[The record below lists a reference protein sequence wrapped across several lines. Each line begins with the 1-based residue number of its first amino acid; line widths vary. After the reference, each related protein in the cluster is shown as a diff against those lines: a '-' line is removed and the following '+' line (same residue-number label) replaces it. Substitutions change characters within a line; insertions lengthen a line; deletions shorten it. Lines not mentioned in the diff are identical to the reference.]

1 MHVMYRTHFIVT
13 VGKSDSNFSICCD
26 LPICIDFVAALYG
39 VLFPQD
45 KEAAFANNRMW
56 DSLAFVIA
64 FAYSTFICLEIK
76 LYVILGILLLA
87 MVTYPV
93 VEFYE
98 HRHPTLPSI
107 EGESMSQKGED
118 DARMDGKG
126 IICQAQM

>member
-1 MHVMYRTHFIVT
+1 MIFLAESFWIGCFYSLFFLFT
-13 VGKSDSNFSICCD
+13 
-26 LPICIDFVAALYG
+26 ALYG

-76 LYVILGILLLA
+76 LYVMLAVLLLA

-98 HRHPTLPSI
+98 HRHPTPAAI
-107 EGESMSQKGED
+107 EGDSVYQKKED
-118 DARMDGKG
+118 DEKMDDKG